1 MLDGRDFEFLFNDE
15 SGDYFGPDVNIDKL
29 NKRTF
34 NDTDLPLQT
43 PLPESALVDLFHP
56 SEDHSE

>member
-1 MLDGRDFEFLFNDE
+1 MLDGRAFEFLFNVE
-15 SGDYFGPDVNIDKL
+15 SEDHFGPDANIDKL
-29 NKRTF
+29 NKHDF
-34 NDTDLPLQT
+34 NDTDLPLKT